1 MSLDE
6 PDSPLYDMVKKPI
19 EIIYRPWEEVDENM
33 KYKEDKK
40 LQAKQA
46 EAASGLFAVD
56 VVDTPSDQILDTEED
71 AAAE

>member
-1 MSLDE
+1 
-6 PDSPLYDMVKKPI
+6 MVKKPI

-46 EAASGLFAVD
+46 EAAAGLFAVETEEI
-56 VVDTPSDQILDTEED
+56 TPSTDES
-71 AAAE
+71 AE

>member
-1 MSLDE
+1 
-6 PDSPLYDMVKKPI
+6 MVKKPI
-19 EIIYRPWEEVDENM
+19 EIVYRPWEEVDENM

-56 VVDTPSDQILDTEED
+56 TKDADDSSDKKS
-71 AAAE
+71 